1 MGPREARKP
10 SAAKLPARGRMVSA
24 STTAGRRFLPVRMP
38 GRHIVFGLLLFI
50 SPVKLPGVVYS
61 AVELMSDMN
70 TPLAMLILGSYLA
83 QIDLKQMFCDKAV
96 WKTAALRILLIP
108 AAALVILM
116 FLPVADM
123 AKLVLMVAVATP
135 SGITCAMFAQM
146 YDSDYLFAT
155 RVVGLTT
162 LLSLVLLPMWIAAMT
177 MVL

>member
-1 MGPREARKP
+1 
-10 SAAKLPARGRMVSA
+10 MVSA

-123 AKLVLMVAVATP
+123 AKLVLMMAVAAP

>member
-1 MGPREARKP
+1 
-10 SAAKLPARGRMVSA
+10 
-24 STTAGRRFLPVRMP
+24 MP
-38 GRHIVFGLLLFI
+38 GRHIVFGQLLFI

-96 WKTAALRILLIP
+96 WKTAALRMLLIP
-108 AAALVILM
+108 AALVILM